1 MFPPIEI
8 LMKAGC
14 SIILLFLLSSTN
26 GYASKLNTRISS
38 NNTIK
43 NLKPTVFTCPLLD
56 DDNLNIVPSTCNGS
70 DGQITGMS
78 GTGTG
83 TLRFT
88 WKNESGSIVGNNADL
103 RGVPPGLY
111 TVEFADDSK
120 CKAVISQAY
129 RVGIKNEVTFND
141 QNTKI
146 SKPTCNNADGSI
158 TGINITNAVQYKWI
172 DSNRQTVATTANLSN
187 VIADT
192 YTLVATN
199 AEGCSSK
206 NTYTLPS
213 ATSVPKI
220 LHTEVIDAGCNS
232 TGSVNVTFDISATD
246 PPYHYA
252 LQWDGSNNDLQTGYI
267 LYRPDTATE
276 IRLTGLAPSLV
287 YNLYSLDGINCRTKL
302 ASYTVK
308 PSPGYSIGI
317 ENAII
322 HPDVCGQHVGF
333 ILGLSINGGKKP
345 DPKKQPK
352 EGYFW
357 KDSKGNPIPQG
368 TLYLESVGAGT
379 YTLTV
384 KNDSG
389 CVATRSFVIKDST
402 SVAVPPQVDNI
413 ALCLPQN
420 IIITVK
426 NPGAGTG
433 FRLYNADSTLLRE
446 SKYPQF
452 AEKVTKTSVF
462 YVTTL
467 YHTCESA
474 KTKLTVSVALSGLII
489 PNTFTPNNDGIND
502 NWNIAGIEQ
511 FPGTE
516 IWLYNRYGQL
526 VYHTANYSQ
535 PFNGIYG
542 GKMLPAG
549 VYYYILDPKKAVC
562 QSKVSGSLTLIR

>member
-1 MFPPIEI
+1 MIKWSYYI
-8 LMKAGC
+8 V
-14 SIILLFLLSSTN
+14 LLLLLISVNT
-26 GYASKLNTRISS
+26 YAHSLNYPA
-38 NNTIK
+38 NVDKTIK
-43 NLKPTVFTCPLLD
+43 NSKPYFACPVLD
-56 DDNLNIVPSTCNGS
+56 DDNFSIIPSTCNGS
-70 DGQITGMS
+70 DGAILGMR

-88 WKNESGSIVGNNADL
+88 WKDANGNIVGNNPDL
-103 RGVPPGLY
+103 VGVPAGAY
-111 TVEFADDSK
+111 TVELADDSK
-120 CKAVISQAY
+120 CKAVVSTEYYVSVKNQVTIDN
-129 RVGIKNEVTFND
+129 RNIIIK
-141 QNTKI
+141 
-146 SKPTCNNADGSI
+146 KPTCNNADGSI
-158 TGINITNAVQYKWI
+158 TGIIITNAVQYQWI
-172 DSNRQTVATTANLSN
+172 NSSGQTVATTADLTNT
-187 VIADT
+187 IADS

-199 AEGCSSK
+199 AAGCSSK
-206 NTYTLPS
+206 NSYTIPS
-213 ATSVPKI
+213 ATSAPKI
-220 LHTEVIDAGCNS
+220 LHAEVIDAGCNS
-232 TGSVNVTFDISATD
+232 TGSVDVTFDISNTD

-252 LQWDGSNNDLQTGYI
+252 LQINGSNNDLRTGYI
-267 LYRPDTATE
+267 LYRPDSATE
-276 IRLTGLAPSLV
+276 IRLTGLAPGL
-287 YNLYSLDGINCRTKL
+287 YNLYSLDGINCQTKL
-302 ASYTVK
+302 ASYTIK

-322 HPDVCGQHVGF
+322 HPDICGQHVGF
-333 ILGLSINGGKKP
+333 ILGLSINGGAKP
-345 DPKKQPK
+345 HPKMQPK
-352 EGYFW
+352 QGYFW
-357 KDSKGNPIPQG
+357 KDSNGNTIPQG

-384 KNDSG
+384 KNGDG
-389 CVATRSFVIKDST
+389 CVATRTFVIEDST

-413 ALCLPQN
+413 ELCLPQTVT
-420 IIITVK
+420 ITIK

-433 FRLYNADSTLLRE
+433 YRLYNADSTFLKE

-467 YHTCESA
+467 NHTCESP

-502 NWNIAGIEQ
+502 NWDIAGIEE

-526 VYHTANYSQ
+526 VYHTVNYSQ

-542 GKMLPAG
+542 GKQLPSG

-562 QSKVSGSLTLIR
+562 QGKVSGSLTLIR